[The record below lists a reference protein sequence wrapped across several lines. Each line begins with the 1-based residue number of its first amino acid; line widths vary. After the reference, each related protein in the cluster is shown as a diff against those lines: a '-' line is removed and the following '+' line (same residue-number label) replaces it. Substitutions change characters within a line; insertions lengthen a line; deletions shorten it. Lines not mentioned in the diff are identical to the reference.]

1 MIKATREKER
11 GSVKRIIVFVLLV
24 SICLCLVACG
34 TGVTPVAYTR
44 FVPEGEQY
52 VYYSSD
58 VYGLEH
64 GQIEVYKD
72 EDEFKATYA
81 VTDISFSFRRCLGAD
96 TLDDNKYTLVDVSK
110 KVYLTVSINKQSEVY
125 SADKKIYLNG
135 EALTPTSTWEGDIL
149 LCLTYED
156 ITAFVRTNPNGK
168 IDNSKVN
175 TLEYK

>member
-1 MIKATREKER
+1 M
-11 GSVKRIIVFVLLV
+11 KRIIAFVFLV
-24 SICLCLVACG
+24 SICVCLVACAG
-34 TGVTPVAYTR
+34 GVTPVAYTR
-44 FVPEGEQY
+44 FVAEGAQY

-72 EDEFKATYA
+72 EDEFNATYA
-81 VTDISFSFRRCLGAD
+81 VTDLSFSFGRCLGAD

-149 LCLTYED
+149 LSLTYED
-156 ITAFVRTNPNGK
+156 LMAFVRTNPKGK
-168 IDNSKVN
+168 IDSSKVN

>member
-1 MIKATREKER
+1 M
-11 GSVKRIIVFVLLV
+11 KRIIAFVFLV

-34 TGVTPVAYTR
+34 NGVTPVAYTR
-44 FVPEGEQY
+44 FVPEGDQY

-72 EDEFKATYA
+72 EDAFNATYA
-81 VTDISFSFRRCLGAD
+81 VTDISFSFGRCLGAD
-96 TLDDNKYTLVDVSK
+96 MLDDCKYTLVDVSK
-110 KVYLTVSINKQSEVY
+110 KVYLTVSINKGSEVY

-135 EALTPTSTWEGDIL
+135 AELTPTSTWEGDVL
-149 LCLTYED
+149 LSLTYEEV
-156 ITAFVRTNPNGK
+156 TAFVRTNPNGK

>member
-1 MIKATREKER
+1 M
-11 GSVKRIIVFVLLV
+11 KRIIAFLFLV

-34 TGVTPVAYTR
+34 NGVTPVAYTR
-44 FVPEGEQY
+44 FVPEGDQY

-72 EDEFKATYA
+72 EDAFNATYA
-81 VTDISFSFRRCLGAD
+81 VTDLSFSFERCLGAD
-96 TLDDNKYTLVDVSK
+96 TLEDCKYTLVDVSK
-110 KVYLTVSINKQSEVY
+110 KKVYLTVYINKESEIY
-125 SADKKIYLNG
+125 SADKNIYLNG
-135 EALTPTSTWEGDIL
+135 EVLTPTSTWEGDVL
-149 LCLTYED
+149 LSLTYED
-156 ITAFVRTNPNGK
+156 VTAFVRTNPNGK

>member
-1 MIKATREKER
+1 M
-11 GSVKRIIVFVLLV
+11 KRIIAFVFLV
-24 SICLCLVACG
+24 SICVCLVACAG
-34 TGVTPVAYTR
+34 GVTPVAYTR
-44 FVPEGEQY
+44 FVPEGAQY

-72 EDEFKATYA
+72 EDEFNATYA
-81 VTDISFSFRRCLGAD
+81 VTDISFSFGRCLGAD
-96 TLDDNKYTLVDVSK
+96 TLDDTKYTLVDVSK
-110 KVYLTVSINKQSEVY
+110 KKVDLTVSINKQSEVY

-149 LCLTYED
+149 LCLTYEGV
-156 ITAFVRTNPNGK
+156 TAFVRTNPNGK
-168 IDNSKVN
+168 IDSSKVN